1 MNNDNLNS
9 SIQNIVIARSDFVR
23 GNKKKHNLIGHSG
36 KDLKL
41 QGLKDLTKECILL
54 PVLNVRRDNLHEF
67 NVS

>member
-1 MNNDNLNS
+1 MV
-9 SIQNIVIARSDFVR
+9 SIAIARSDFVR
-23 GNKKKHNLIGHSG
+23 GKNFFKKKHNLIGHSG

>member
-1 MNNDNLNS
+1 MIIRIVVFKIFS
-9 SIQNIVIARSDFVR
+9 IVIARSDFVR
-23 GNKKKHNLIGHSG
+23 GKKKHNLIGHSG

-41 QGLKDLTKECILL
+41 QGLKDLTKEYILL